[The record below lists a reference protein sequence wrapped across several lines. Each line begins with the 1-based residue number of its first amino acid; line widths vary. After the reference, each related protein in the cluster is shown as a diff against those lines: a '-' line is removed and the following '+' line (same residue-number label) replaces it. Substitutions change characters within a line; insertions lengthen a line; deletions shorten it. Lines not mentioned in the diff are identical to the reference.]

1 MLPWRLRANPLLSGK
16 LSASRQESGAMQEL
30 VGEKDR
36 TGGATMATGL
46 RVYAHS
52 IRLSLEKYDDMNG
65 AWGEALGCR
74 PVVSVKISMR
84 RKQLRI

>member
-1 MLPWRLRANPLLSGK
+1 MLLWRLRTNPLLSGK

-46 RVYAHS
+46 RAPSNAYVCKFA
-52 IRLSLEKYDDMNG
+52 
-65 AWGEALGCR
+65 
-74 PVVSVKISMR
+74 
-84 RKQLRI
+84 